1 VSGSALFYTQRLIL
15 PQYEVLSSI
24 ILKPQ
29 GFFFIPG
36 QNNRP
41 CRASV
46 PSADGWLFEGDCE
59 LDNQNDNIDG
69 QVVPDDFES
78 VDKLIAA
85 AASATDAGD
94 YKTALAGFKQALELA
109 RGYFGENL
117 ELTELE
123 NTISEINEL
132 LKE

>member
-1 VSGSALFYTQRLIL
+1 M
-15 PQYEVLSSI
+15 
-24 ILKPQ
+24 
-29 GFFFIPG
+29 
-36 QNNRP
+36 
-41 CRASV
+41 
-46 PSADGWLFEGDCE
+46 
-59 LDNQNDNIDG
+59 DNQNDNIDE
-69 QVVPDDFES
+69 QVVPDGFES
-78 VDKLIAA
+78 VDTLIAA